1 MECRLLS
8 SAMLPSLIS
17 HAAMHG
23 IPLGFPLRGASE
35 ASLSEEPAGMCDG
48 VAKAWRLQ
56 IQTVAKASRQRH
68 GGVRLL

>member
-23 IPLGFPLRGASE
+23 IPLAFPLRGASE

-48 VAKAWRLQ
+48 IAKAWRL
-56 IQTVAKASRQRH
+56 QTVAKASRQRH